1 MKAIII
7 EETRFVDLL
16 EELKA
21 QKTSLAHENTN
32 FLQKPEGMD
41 QMKWQGLIQ
50 DVHHAFHCTFVRW
63 AQREGASCVR

>member
-7 EETRFVDLL
+7 DEERFADLVEQL
-16 EELKA
+16 RL
-21 QKTSLAHENTN
+21 QKTELSHSTTN
-32 FLQKPEGMD
+32 FLQKPEGIT
-41 QMKWQGLIQ
+41 QQKWEGVIQ